1 MLNGCTTMLSLLLWI
16 AWRMDLRNDFNLVKF
31 HIHPVTFI
39 ALTLSSR
46 YCRLHECLWPVVHRQ
61 GCGRVELGSFW
72 RLKASL
78 DTKKQIS
85 SVLEDLLF
93 DAISV
98 CVCVRVLFTPNFVI
112 LQLFLQIDMW
122 TTNLVQKFGH
132 GADQKIRVY
141 SWISRKEWTSHDSKK
156 DANRRR
162 LFLVPYLTSIYNMHI
177 A

>member
-1 MLNGCTTMLSLLLWI
+1 MLNGCTTMPMLSLLLWI

-98 CVCVRVLFTPNFVI
+98 CVCVFCSHQTLWYFNYSCKLTRGPPI
-112 LQLFLQIDMW
+112 LSRSSGTVQIKRSECI
-122 TTNLVQKFGH
+122 LESQEKSGH
-132 GADQKIRVY
+132 RMIQ
-141 SWISRKEWTSHDSKK
+141 
-156 DANRRR
+156 RRMQTEEGY
-162 LFLVPYLTSIYNMHI
+162 F
-177 A
+177 

>member
-1 MLNGCTTMLSLLLWI
+1 M
-16 AWRMDLRNDFNLVKF
+16 
-31 HIHPVTFI
+31 
-39 ALTLSSR
+39 
-46 YCRLHECLWPVVHRQ
+46 VHRQ

-78 DTKKQIS
+78 DTKKQTS

-93 DAISV
+93 DAIS
-98 CVCVRVLFTPNFVI
+98 VCVRVLFTPNFVI
-112 LQLFLQIDMW
+112 LQLFLQIDTW

-156 DANRRR
+156 GCKQKKVIFSSISNFNIQHAYCIILKLG
-162 LFLVPYLTSIYNMHI
+162 LFHARWKNLHGSYILQSFTLTVLRASTRTWDIHWNCDGFI
-177 A
+177 SG